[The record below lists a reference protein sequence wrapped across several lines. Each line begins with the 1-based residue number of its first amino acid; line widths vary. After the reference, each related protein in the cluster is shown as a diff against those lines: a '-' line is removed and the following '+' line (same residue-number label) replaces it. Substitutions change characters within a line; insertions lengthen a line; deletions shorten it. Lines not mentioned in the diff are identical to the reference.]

1 MFQKIKFVYNPKA
14 GLIHSPH
21 LVRELI
27 KYSLGKKPDFEY
39 DFIQTEYKGHA
50 REMAARAEAE
60 GYDAFVVIGGDGT
73 VNEAATGLLHSQ
85 TALGIIPIGSG
96 NGVARGNNIPV
107 GIYRSTQLLL
117 NCQVRKIDAGKIED
131 KYFFTV
137 CGMGFDAVI
146 GKLFDDQ
153 SLRGPLPYFT
163 IGFKAFLFYR
173 PEVFTLRF
181 NEQQKKLR
189 ALLVTVANC
198 KQWGNG
204 AIIAPRAEPDDGVL
218 DICVI
223 RKVGFTQALIHL
235 PKLFTGQIESVH
247 RYYQYF
253 KSNALE
259 VERSRPGPFHT
270 DGEPNEGGK
279 ILTISIIPSALKLIV
294 PKSNRKK
301 TTQDNGDASVAVSSP
316 IAEAMAAPLPN

>member
-1 MFQKIKFVYNPKA
+1 MFQKVKFVYNPKA

-27 KYSLGKKPDFEY
+27 KYSLGKKLAFEY
-39 DFIQTEYKGHA
+39 DFVQTEYKGHA
-50 REMAARAEAE
+50 RDMAACAEAD

-107 GIYRSTQLLL
+107 GVIRSSQLLL
-117 NCQVRKIDAGKIED
+117 NCQVHTIDAGKIED

-163 IGFKAFLFYR
+163 IGFKEFLFYR

-181 NEQQKKLR
+181 NGQQKKLR

-247 RYYQYF
+247 KYYQYF
-253 KSNALE
+253 KGHALE

-279 ILTISIIPSALKLIV
+279 VLKVSIVPAALKLIV

-301 TTQDNGDASVAVSSP
+301 SQDTMDEGVPENSAIGKELSLSV
-316 IAEAMAAPLPN
+316 PN